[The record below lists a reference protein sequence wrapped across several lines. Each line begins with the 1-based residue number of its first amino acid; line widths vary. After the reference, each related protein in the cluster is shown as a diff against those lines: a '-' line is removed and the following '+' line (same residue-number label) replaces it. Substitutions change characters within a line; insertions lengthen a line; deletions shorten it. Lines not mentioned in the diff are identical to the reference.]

1 MSIEKILNKIIFII
15 RGYLPKDYK
24 ILLFGSWAKGNA
36 LNTSD
41 IDIGILG
48 KNAAPRNDM
57 AQILEK
63 IEDVPTLRSIDIVDL
78 KTKSEDFR
86 KNILK
91 YAKILN

>member
-1 MSIEKILNKIIFII
+1 
-15 RGYLPKDYK
+15 
-24 ILLFGSWAKGNA
+24 

-48 KNAAPRNDM
+48 KNAAPRSDM

-91 YAKILN
+91 DAKTLN